1 MSLAEKLTETRQG
14 MATQIPD
21 DAMALMHEA
30 IETLRQSG
38 LADRAIKTGDR
49 APGFDLPELAGDRVQ
64 LSDALQNG
72 SVVVTFYRGAWCPYC
87 NLEMLALQQA
97 LSDIEQAGGRLLA
110 ITPELPEHADQTR
123 EQCGITFS
131 LLHDRDNSVA
141 KEYGLVFTLPEKL
154 RPVYEGFGIDLVA
167 SQGNTRFELPLPA
180 TYIIRSDG
188 VVAHAFVDVDYTKR
202 CEPEEII
209 EVLKSL

>member
-1 MSLAEKLTETRQG
+1 MSLTEKLTETRQD
-14 MATQIPD
+14 MAAQIPD

-30 IETLRQSG
+30 IETLRESG
-38 LADRAIKTGDR
+38 LADQAIKAGDR
-49 APGFDLPELAGDRVQ
+49 APDFDLPELAGDRVQ
-64 LSDALQNG
+64 LSEALHNG
-72 SVVVTFYRGAWCPYC
+72 PVVVTFYRGAWCPYC
-87 NLEMLALQQA
+87 NLEMQALQQA

-110 ITPELPEHADQTR
+110 ITPELPEHAGQTR
-123 EQCGITFS
+123 EQCEITFS

-154 RPVYEGFGIDLVA
+154 RPVYKGFGIDLVA
-167 SQGNTRFELPLPA
+167 SQGNNRFELPLPA
-180 TYIIRSDG
+180 TYIIRRDG

-209 EVLKSL
+209 EVLKTL